1 MQDLSRFVP
10 NVHFEQIPI
19 KNLVSNQEY
28 QRPLSQAQVEK
39 AIEDFDLNQINPV
52 KVSRRDG
59 INYVFNG
66 QHTIEIVA
74 TVSGS
79 RETPVWCMIYD
90 SLDYQ
95 NEADIFANQMK
106 HVLSLIHI
114 FRACPDSPDFFRWHF
129 RKCHEVLVRY
139 LESPGE
145 DLTGKFR
152 ICLLYTSRCV

>member
-59 INYVFNG
+59 INYVFNAVG
-66 QHTIEIVA
+66 PSAPPIIDT
-74 TVSGS
+74 
-79 RETPVWCMIYD
+79 
-90 SLDYQ
+90 
-95 NEADIFANQMK
+95 
-106 HVLSLIHI
+106 
-114 FRACPDSPDFFRWHF
+114 ACSVQYFD
-129 RKCHEVLVRY
+129 
-139 LESPGE
+139 
-145 DLTGKFR
+145 
-152 ICLLYTSRCV
+152 